1 MPRFNFLHNSFQ
13 YGELSPRFLARTDT
27 EQYVKGAKKIEN
39 MIVLPTGGAR
49 RRPGTVYVGQS
60 STGGSKVIPFIF
72 SKTEAY
78 HIVLYFNSSYAV
90 GQLFMDVYAPQGVLT
105 AKLLDNDGTTPEL
118 SSGSGPVGGTS
129 MQFGTS
135 HPLTQADFDSIQY
148 VQSGD
153 LLFCTMQNHEPF
165 VIART
170 QAYQFTIGT
179 YASYTPALSGDSYG
193 ILRRPYRDQ
202 NLSAVTLVT
211 SAQSGNSRTLTATLS
226 GNPYALFDADM
237 VGTGTNATYFKLT
250 QTSGGVTTT
259 GVCAVRG
266 FTSSS
271 EVTVDILIALG
282 GGWATPSTD
291 WYESAWSYH
300 RGWPEAIGAYEGR
313 LIFANNDSQPDTI
326 WGSETID
333 TFNLMQDRLDQD
345 LTADT
350 SGLGYFVLAA
360 VTPPLVTDPFSF
372 TPLARE
378 VNRIGWLQSGRS
390 LVAGSSGQEFVA
402 QGSAEQ
408 ILSTGSVNFSDQTTV
423 GSAPVQA
430 IRANKSTL
438 FVSRDGKR
446 VYNYDYEFLSQSYI
460 VEDLTALAD
469 HIVMQTFL
477 NEEVSLDAAPGTRTA
492 SDFSSNY
499 GIKSL
504 HWQPSRQVLWIVT
517 ETGDLIG
524 ATWNPAVKTI
534 AWHRHILGGYNDG
547 AFTTRPFVL
556 SAAVVPTENGLD
568 DVLSLLVQRVT
579 HIPDGTTVV
588 TLEIIGSEFSSHRMD
603 YQTNDLTDGEAPI
616 FMDAAVGLE
625 LDPASDTVDISDY
638 SHLWGSDV
646 DVLYDGKYYER
657 LTVDALSHSFTLKRE
672 ASFVLVGLP
681 YTPKLQLPNLD
692 AGSPIGSAQGMMVRV
707 DRATIRFDRT
717 LDAKLVGPES
727 EEPIDFRD
735 GSQPMGDALPLFS
748 GDKIVNVPM
757 GPERKCELE
766 ITSDKPYPLTILGV
780 VLRGQLN
787 E

>member
-1 MPRFNFLHNSFQ
+1 M
-13 YGELSPRFLARTDT
+13 
-27 EQYVKGAKKIEN
+27 
-39 MIVLPTGGAR
+39 
-49 RRPGTVYVGQS
+49 
-60 STGGSKVIPFIF
+60 
-72 SKTEAY
+72 
-78 HIVLYFNSSYAV
+78 
-90 GQLFMDVYAPQGVLT
+90 
-105 AKLLDNDGTTPEL
+105 
-118 SSGSGPVGGTS
+118 
-129 MQFGTS
+129 
-135 HPLTQADFDSIQY
+135 DSIQY

-153 LLFCTMQNHEPF
+153 LMLCVLKNHQPF
-165 VIART
+165 VVSR
-170 QAYQFTIGT
+170 IG
-179 YASYTPALSGDSYG
+179 ASLFQMDLYKGYTPELSDDTRGV
-193 ILRRPYRDQ
+193 LRTPYRDQ
-202 NLSAVTLVT
+202 NLSTIKIVSSAAGPGAVTL
-211 SAQSGNSRTLTATLS
+211 NATD
-226 GNPYALFDADM
+226 GGAPYNLFDASMLGSDPSGYGAACFKITFGS
-237 VGTGTNATYFKLT
+237 VTGMCYITGYTSADQVTATVVVPF
-250 QTSGGVTTT
+250 G
-259 GVCAVRG
+259 AA
-266 FTSSS
+266 F
-271 EVTVDILIALG
+271 
-282 GGWATPSTD
+282 ATPSTD
-291 WYESAWSYH
+291 WEESAWSDY

-313 LIFANNDSQPDTI
+313 AIFANNDSQPDTM
-326 WGSETID
+326 WGTEVND
-333 TFNLMQDRLDQD
+333 FFNLMGRHLVQDATTDV
-345 LTADT
+345 
-350 SGLGYFVLAA
+350 SGIGYFGAQVE
-360 VTPPLVTDPFSF
+360 TDPFSF

-390 LVAGSSGQEFVA
+390 LVAGSTGQEFVA
-402 QGSAEQ
+402 QGSADR

-423 GSAPVQA
+423 GSAAIQA

-477 NEEVSLDAAPGTRTA
+477 NEEVALDADPGTRTA

-556 SAAVVPTENGLD
+556 SAAIVPSENGFD
-568 DVLSLLVQRVT
+568 DVLSLLVQRV
-579 HIPDGTTVV
+579 INGVSVV
-588 TLEIIGSEFSSHRMD
+588 SLEIMGSDFSSHRMD
-603 YQTNDLTDGEAPI
+603 YQTNDLTDGEAPVY
-616 FMDAAVGLE
+616 MDCAIGVALS
-625 LDPASDTVDISDY
+625 PASTTVTGLG
-638 SHLWGSDV
+638 HLDGCTV

-657 LTVDALSHSFTLKRE
+657 LQVDALSHSLTLSRE

-735 GSQPMGDALPLFS
+735 GSQPMGDALPFFS